1 MSYVLGVDLGTT
13 FTAAA
18 VANGA
23 APTMVGLGNRA
34 LQIPSVLFLAD
45 NGFLI
50 GEAAERRG
58 WVDPSRVVR
67 EFKRRLGDPVPILV
81 GGSPF
86 SAEALTARLL
96 HWVVESVTALQGEPP
111 RELIL
116 THPASWGPYRL
127 EVLGQVATLA
137 DVGQARWCAEPLA
150 AAAQY
155 AARSRVPVGSKLA
168 VYDLGGG
175 TFDAC
180 VLEQTTDGFVIM
192 GVPQGVEHLGGVD
205 FDEALF
211 RHVVDLVA
219 GQADTLDAD
228 SREIELGL
236 ARLRRDCVEAK
247 EALSSDVEAVV
258 PVSLSRLSTTIRI
271 TRQDFES
278 LIRPAL
284 EQTLD
289 ATERALRSANVEAG
303 DLASIIMV
311 GGSSRIPLVSELLQA
326 RFKVPTRL
334 DTHPKHD
341 VVLGAVQMT
350 RRPQPLADEPVR
362 TVLPDA
368 ASGDEAE
375 TSTLPPEPPPAPP
388 SSGSMPIGS
397 ASMPSPATLPPAAGP
412 APMAPAPL
420 ASPATLPP
428 AARPMPITSA
438 AISSPVTVPPST
450 PATQRP
456 QADRRRRRG
465 GLLPALAVGVAAI
478 VAGVAVGFAV
488 EGGGRRPVTGNPVT
502 PSASTAPTVSTSA
515 APSSTT
521 PTPTPSPTP
530 TVSHTALPQ
539 SAPLTDRQL
548 IVPMK
553 VDGNWDLY
561 LADVGH
567 SSPGRRL
574 TSGPPAEYGQ
584 VLSPDRRT
592 LIYLYDPDVN
602 DNRRTLRVAGAA
614 DGKGARELFAK
625 VPGVCNAMMF
635 RPAWSPVNPDLLAV
649 PCTNTAGHWGL
660 YLIRTDGTV
669 VREIRVPGVA
679 VDDPSFSPDGTGLV
693 FWAGLDKAI
702 DGGSLYVAALDPNDG
717 SSAGE
722 LRHLTST
729 QLAGQDGD
737 PAWSPD
743 GSTILFR
750 RRVVDGTPGGRSDI
764 YVIRADGSGKPKAL
778 THDAA
783 KDQDPAY
790 SPSGSRIAFQ
800 STRSTPYWPGP
811 MVSRVWV
818 MNSDG
823 SDQHLLWTKKAP
835 DRQVA
840 AAWSRR

>member
-1 MSYVLGVDLGTT
+1 VD
-13 FTAAA
+13 
-18 VANGA
+18 
-23 APTMVGLGNRA
+23 
-34 LQIPSVLFLAD
+34 Q
-45 NGFLI
+45 
-50 GEAAERRG
+50 
-58 WVDPSRVVR
+58 
-67 EFKRRLGDPVPILV
+67 
-81 GGSPF
+81 
-86 SAEALTARLL
+86 
-96 HWVVESVTALQGEPP
+96 
-111 RELIL
+111 
-116 THPASWGPYRL
+116 
-127 EVLGQVATLA
+127 
-137 DVGQARWCAEPLA
+137 
-150 AAAQY
+150 
-155 AARSRVPVGSKLA
+155 
-168 VYDLGGG
+168 
-175 TFDAC
+175 
-180 VLEQTTDGFVIM
+180 
-192 GVPQGVEHLGGVD
+192 
-205 FDEALF
+205 
-211 RHVVDLVA
+211 VA
-219 GQADTLDAD
+219 GQADIVNAD
-228 SREIELGL
+228 SREIQLGL

-247 EALSSDVEAVV
+247 EALSSDVEAVISA
-258 PVSLSRLSTTIRI
+258 SLSGQSTTIRI

-289 ATERALRSANVEAG
+289 ATERALRSADVEAG
-303 DLASIIMV
+303 ELSSIIMV

-326 RFKVPTRL
+326 RFEVPTRL

-341 VVLGAVQMT
+341 VVLGAVQMS
-350 RRPQPLADEPVR
+350 RGQQPLAAEPVR
-362 TVLPDA
+362 TVSPDA
-368 ASGDEAE
+368 AADGEAG
-375 TSTLPPEPPPAPP
+375 TSTLPPQPPPAPP
-388 SSGSMPIGS
+388 SSGPVPIAS
-397 ASMPSPATLPPAAGP
+397 AATSSPVTVPPAAGP
-412 APMAPAPL
+412 APMLPAAGPP
-420 ASPATLPP
+420 PATLP
-428 AARPMPITSA
+428 AAA
-438 AISSPVTVPPST
+438 L
-450 PATQRP
+450 ATQPP
-456 QADRRRRRG
+456 QADRGRRRG

-488 EGGGRRPVTGNPVT
+488 EGGGRRSVTGSPVT
-502 PSASTAPTVSTSA
+502 PSASTGPTVTTSA
-515 APSSTT
+515 APSSST

-530 TVSHTALPQ
+530 TVSHATLPQ

-548 IVPMK
+548 IVPMN

-561 LADVGH
+561 LADVGQT
-567 SSPGRRL
+567 SPGRRL
-574 TSGPPAEYGQ
+574 TSGSAAEYGQ

-592 LIYLYDPDVN
+592 MIYLYDPDVN
-602 DNRRTLRVAGAA
+602 DNRRTLWVAGAA

-625 VPGVCNAMMF
+625 VPRVCNAMMF
-635 RPAWSPVNPDLLAV
+635 RPAWSPVSPDLLAM

-679 VDDPSFSPDGTGLV
+679 VDDPSFSPDGRGLV

-717 SSAGE
+717 SPAGE

-764 YVIRADGSGKPKAL
+764 YVMRADGSGKPKAL

-811 MVSRVWV
+811 TVSRVWV